1 MHDDRVACARFENEL
16 ADGFE
21 ERKPLDVASGAAYF
35 RDDDI
40 RSGVRAHLAN
50 AGFDFIGDVRDDLNG
65 LAEVVATAFLGEDGL
80 VDLAAGEVIGAS
92 EDAICEALVVSEV
105 EVGLRTVGQ
114 NIDLTMLE
122 RIHRAGIDIEV
133 GVEFLEN
140 DFETP
145 QFQQRAE

>member
-1 MHDDRVACARFENEL
+1 M
-16 ADGFE
+16 
-21 ERKPLDVASGAAYF
+21 
-35 RDDDI
+35 
-40 RSGVRAHLAN
+40 
-50 AGFDFIGDVRDDLNG
+50 RDDLNG
-65 LAEVVATAFLGEDGL
+65 LAEVVATAFLGEDCL
-80 VDLAAGEVIGAS
+80 VNLAAGEVVGTG
-92 EDAICEALVVSEV
+92 EDAIREALVVSEV
-105 EVGLRTVGQ
+105 EIGLRTVGQ